1 MKKSKTINE
10 YVQPYLSSNEKQ
22 QDKAQNSKLKG
33 KIVLGEKY
41 GTIKFERRLSQSKE
55 MIWKAIT
62 ETNEI
67 FKWLPNYKG
76 TFEKYKGGSI
86 NLVNTVSGSNVTG
99 KILVSEP
106 QSVFE
111 YEWHIA
117 PSPMF
122 PIGEPDSLIR
132 WELRSND
139 GDASKQVLLT
149 LTHSQLTKST
159 ALIFAPGWHVYLERL
174 EANLDE
180 KTIPDWLDRLKEVK
194 ELYIS
199 S

>member
-1 MKKSKTINE
+1 MKKSKAINE
-10 YVQPYLSSNEKQ
+10 YEQPYSSSNEKQ
-22 QDKAQNSKLKG
+22 KDKTQNAKLNG

-41 GTIKFERRLSQSKE
+41 GTIKFERRLSQPKE

-76 TFEKYKGGSI
+76 TFERYDGGSI
-86 NLVNTVSGSNVTG
+86 NLVNTVSGSSVTG
-99 KILVSEP
+99 KVLVSDP

-122 PIGEPDSLIR
+122 PIGEPESLIR
-132 WELRSND
+132 WELKND
-139 GDASKQVLLT
+139 GDASKKELLT
-149 LTHSQLTKST
+149 LTHSQLSKST
-159 ALIFAPGWHVYLERL
+159 ALIFAPGWHVYLDRL
-174 EANLDE
+174 EASLDN
-180 KTIPDWLDRLKEVK
+180 KVIPDWLQRLGEVK
-194 ELYIS
+194 ELYTS